1 MKENLNSMPGRE
13 ILFYQTGNRPAKI
26 DGQVEGETV
35 RLAPRQM
42 GELFQTS
49 RSNVAEYIRRIPVE
63 SGLTESSAWRNFRRV
78 RRAGNR
84 DIVRNY
90 SIDMHTL
97 AEVFSPMTSL
107 FSCRQSNEVSA

>member
-13 ILFYQTGNRPAKI
+13 IHLYQTGNRPAKI

-63 SGLTESSAWRNFRRV
+63 SGLTESSAWRNFRRGIATSFAIILLICI
-78 RRAGNR
+78 R
-84 DIVRNY
+84 
-90 SIDMHTL
+90 L
-97 AEVFSPMTSL
+97 LKFSA
-107 FSCRQSNEVSA
+107 R